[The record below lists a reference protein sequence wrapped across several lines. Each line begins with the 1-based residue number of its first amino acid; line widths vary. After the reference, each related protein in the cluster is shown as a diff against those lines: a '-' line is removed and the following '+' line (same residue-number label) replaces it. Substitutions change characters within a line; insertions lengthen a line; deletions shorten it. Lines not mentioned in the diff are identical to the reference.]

1 MKHTKKLLSLLLV
14 LCLILS
20 LSCTAFAADEAKPLT
35 GKTVIL
41 HSNDVHGAIDL
52 YAAMASLK
60 ADYEAQGAEVILADA
75 GDYSQGTVYVS
86 VHKGADAVTMMNATG
101 YDVATIGN
109 HEFDYGYAQL
119 AENMKAAKFK
129 VLCADVLGAD
139 GKTIFDANTIIEKGG
154 VKIGFFG
161 LETPEAQTKANPKL
175 IEGLKFLAGKDGK
188 ELYACADA
196 QVKALKEQGA
206 DLIVCLSHLG
216 IDGSSEPYT
225 SYDLAKNVKGIDF
238 IIDGHSHSVIT
249 AGPNGEAIQ
258 STGTAFANIGV
269 ITIDNATKKIVGNE
283 LKAIWHTEK
292 NADGKSVT
300 VVDYKT
306 RDEKVAAAAKAI
318 IDPIDK
324 AYGEK
329 FAVSEVAL
337 NGAKAPNG
345 NRDSE
350 TNLGDLITDAM
361 LWKVL
366 ADAEI
371 TVPEENVV
379 AITNGG
385 GIRASIGVGDVTKKD
400 INTVLPFG
408 NTLAVVYVKGSELL
422 EALEAST
429 YCTPESIG
437 GFPQVAGMQFTVA
450 TYETYDKND
459 ESYPNST
466 YYGPKTINRVTIGS
480 INGKDFDPEATYA
493 VITNNFVAGGGDT
506 YYAFAAATNQ
516 FDTGLPLDEVV
527 MEYITK
533 ELKGV
538 IGETYAEPAGR
549 IVVDQGVAPAIADVQ
564 SMVMGEA
571 SYTAESYKAYAAVEA
586 KLAAAKTEAERVA
599 LCAELR
605 AAVSG
610 LKIVENTFDD
620 ATSGWYKPAVDFAQA
635 SGLMSGMGDNKF
647 APDVTTTR
655 AMVAQVMYELAD
667 EPDVSD
673 LTCPLSDVD
682 STAWYAD
689 AVTWAYN
696 AGVVSGY
703 EDGTFRPGRAITRQ
717 EMAVMF
723 YGMLFGTDSILV
735 EDDIKI
741 ALGAFKD
748 GDTVASWAREAVA
761 VCYISGIMV
770 GDNGS
775 FKPTDL
781 LSRAQ
786 LAQVFRSFYETQLT
800 FALNELPAAPDQP
813 STPEQPSVP
822 EQPSMPT
829 AA

>member
-14 LCLILS
+14 LCLVLS
-20 LSCTAFAADEAKPLT
+20 LSCTAFAAGEAKPLD

-86 VHKGADAVTMMNATG
+86 VNKGADAVTMMNATG

-175 IEGLKFLAGKDGK
+175 IQGLKFLAGKDGK
-188 ELYACADA
+188 ELYACAA
-196 QVKALKEQGA
+196 EQVAALKKQGA
-206 DLIVCLSHLG
+206 DIIVCLAHLG
-216 IDGSSEPYT
+216 VDESSEPYT
-225 SYDLAKNVKGIDF
+225 SYDLSKNVKGIDF
-238 IIDGHSHSVIT
+238 IIDGHSHSVMT
-249 AGPNGEAIQ
+249 AGPNKEAIQ

-283 LKAIWHTEK
+283 LKAIWHTEE

-329 FAVSEVAL
+329 FAVSKVEL

-361 LWKVL
+361 LWKIRS
-366 ADAEI
+366 DATI
-371 TVPEENVV
+371 KVPAENVV

-385 GIRASIGVGDVTKKD
+385 GIRATVKAGDVTKKD

-408 NTLAVVYVKGSELL
+408 NTLAVVYVTGAELL

-429 YCTPESIG
+429 YCTPESLG
-437 GFPQVAGMQFTVA
+437 GFPQAAGVTFTVK
-450 TYETYDKND
+450 TYEKYDKNPD
-459 ESYPNST
+459 PYPKST
-466 YYGPKTINRVTIGS
+466 YYGPKSIQRVTIDNV
-480 INGKDFDPEATYA
+480 NGKKFDLTATYA
-493 VITNNFVAGGGDT
+493 VVTNNFVAGGGDT
-506 YYAFAAATNQ
+506 YYAFAAATDQ

-538 IGETYAEPAGR
+538 IGETYAKPAGR
-549 IVVDQGVAPAIADVQ
+549 ITVDQGIAPYYAALREVILDKSA
-564 SMVMGEA
+564 
-571 SYTAESYKAYAAVEA
+571 YTAETYAVYAAACA
-586 KLAAAKTEAERVA
+586 KMDAAATEAERVVAYPAVVKAAAA
-599 LCAELR
+599 LKL
-605 AAVSG
+605 VG
-610 LKIVENTFDD
+610 NTFTD
-620 ATSGWYKPAVDFAQA
+620 AQSGWYKPAVDFAQA
-635 SGLMSGMGDNKF
+635 SGLMAGVVGGKF
-647 APDVTTTR
+647 APGVTTTR
-655 AMVAQVMYELAD
+655 AMVAQVLYEA
-667 EPDVSD
+667 EGAPSVEGK
-673 LTCPLSDVD
+673 TCPLTDV
-682 STAWYAD
+682 APGQWYTN
-689 AVTWAYN
+689 AVIWAYN
-696 AGVVSGY
+696 AGVIAGRG
-703 EDGTFRPGRAITRQ
+703 DGTFCPDDTITRQ

-723 YGMLFGTDSILV
+723 YGWLSGGESLIDGEQIKTALADF
-735 EDDIKI
+735 DD
-741 ALGAFKD
+741 GAS
-748 GDTVASWAREAVA
+748 VASWAQEAVA
-761 VCYISGIMV
+761 YCYLANIMV
-770 GDNGS
+770 GNDGRFDPAGS
-775 FKPTDL
+775 LD
-781 LSRAQ
+781 RAQ
-786 LAQVFRSFYETQLT
+786 LAQVFCSFYEV
-800 FALNELPAAPDQP
+800 ALNLVLNATPDA
-813 STPEQPSVP
+813 P

-829 AA
+829 QIPTQDLKAA

>member
-14 LCLILS
+14 LCLVLS
-20 LSCTAFAADEAKPLT
+20 LSCTAFAAGEAKPLD

-86 VHKGADAVTMMNATG
+86 VNKGADAVTMMNATG

-188 ELYACADA
+188 ELYACAAA
-196 QVKALKEQGA
+196 QVAALKEQGA
-206 DLIVCLSHLG
+206 DIVVCLAHLG
-216 IDGSSEPYT
+216 VDESSEPYT

-238 IIDGHSHSVIT
+238 IIDGHSHTVMT
-249 AGPNGEAIQ
+249 AGPNKEAIQ

-329 FAVSEVAL
+329 FAVSKVEL

-361 LWKVL
+361 LWKIRTQ
-366 ADAEI
+366 ATI
-371 TVPEENVV
+371 SVPAENVV

-385 GIRASIGVGDVTKKD
+385 GIRATVKAGDVTKKD

-408 NTLAVVYVKGSELL
+408 NTLAVVYVTGAELL

-429 YCTPESIG
+429 YCTPESLG
-437 GFPQVAGMQFTVA
+437 GFPQVAGVTFTVK
-450 TYETYDKND
+450 TYEEYDANPD
-459 ESYPNST
+459 PYPKST
-466 YYGPKTINRVTIGS
+466 YYGPKSIQRVTIDNV
-480 INGKDFDPEATYA
+480 NGKTFDPTATYA
-493 VITNNFVAGGGDT
+493 VVTNNFVAGGGDT
-506 YYAFAAATNQ
+506 YYAFAAATDQ

-538 IGETYAEPAGR
+538 IGESYAEPAGR
-549 IVVDQGVAPAIADVQ
+549 ITVDQGIAPYYAALLEVILDESA
-564 SMVMGEA
+564 
-571 SYTAESYKAYAAVEA
+571 YTAETYAAYAVACV
-586 KLAAAKTEAERVA
+586 KMDAAATEAERVA
-599 LCAELR
+599 AYPAVVK
-605 AAVSG
+605 AAAA
-610 LKIVENTFDD
+610 LKLVDNTFAD
-620 ATSGWYKPAVDFAQA
+620 AQSGWYKPAVDFAQA
-635 SGLMSGMGDNKF
+635 SGLMAGVGGDKF
-647 APDVTTTR
+647 APTLTTTR
-655 AMVAQVMYELAD
+655 AMVAQVLYEA
-667 EPDVSD
+667 EGAPSVEGK
-673 LTCPLSDVD
+673 TCPLTDV
-682 STAWYAD
+682 APGEWYTD
-689 AVTWAYN
+689 AVVWAYN
-696 AGVVSGY
+696 AGVIAGRG
-703 EDGTFRPGRAITRQ
+703 DGTFCPDDTITRQ

-723 YGMLFGTDSILV
+723 YGWLSGGASLIDGEQIKTALAKF
-735 EDDIKI
+735 DD
-741 ALGAFKD
+741 GAD
-748 GDTVASWAREAVA
+748 VAAWAQEAVA
-761 VCYISGIMV
+761 YCYLANIMV
-770 GDNGS
+770 GNDGRFDPAGS
-775 FKPTDL
+775 LD
-781 LSRAQ
+781 RAQ
-786 LAQVFRSFYETQLT
+786 LAQVFCSFYEV
-800 FALNELPAAPDQP
+800 ALNLVLNAISD
-813 STPEQPSVP
+813 TP

-829 AA
+829 QIPTQDLKAA

>member
-14 LCLILS
+14 LCLVLS
-20 LSCTAFAADEAKPLT
+20 LSCTAFAVNEAKPLD

-60 ADYEAQGAEVILADA
+60 ADYAAQGAEVILADA

-86 VHKGADAVTMMNATG
+86 VNKGADAVTMMNATG

-175 IEGLKFLAGKDGK
+175 IEGLQFLAGKDGK
-188 ELYACADA
+188 ELYACAAA
-196 QVKALKEQGA
+196 QVADLKAKGA
-206 DLIVCLSHLG
+206 DLVVCLAHLG
-216 IDGSSEPYT
+216 VDESSEPYT
-225 SYDLAKNVKGIDF
+225 SYDLSKNVKGIDF
-238 IIDGHSHSVIT
+238 IIDGHSHTVMT

-283 LKAIWHTEK
+283 LKTIWHTEK

-300 VVDYKT
+300 VYDYEG
-306 RDEKVAAAAKAI
+306 RDAKVAEAAKAI

-329 FAVSEVAL
+329 FAESKVEL

-361 LWKVL
+361 LWKIRTQ
-366 ADAEI
+366 ATI
-371 TVPEENVV
+371 SVPAENVV

-385 GIRASIGVGDVTKKD
+385 GIRATVKAGDITKKD

-408 NTLAVVYVKGSELL
+408 NTLAVVYVTGAELL

-437 GFPQVAGMQFTVA
+437 GFPQAAGLTFTVK
-450 TYETYDKND
+450 TYEEYDANPD
-459 ESYPNST
+459 PYPKST
-466 YYGPKTINRVTIGS
+466 YYGPKSIQRVTIDNV
-480 INGKDFDPEATYA
+480 NGKTFDPTATYA
-493 VITNNFVAGGGDT
+493 VVTNNFVAGGGDT

-527 MEYITK
+527 MEYISQ

-549 IVVDQGVAPAIADVQ
+549 ITVDQGIAPYYAALLEVILDESA
-564 SMVMGEA
+564 
-571 SYTAESYKAYAAVEA
+571 YTAETYAAYAVACV
-586 KLAAAKTEAERVA
+586 KMDAAATEAERVA
-599 LCAELR
+599 AYPAVVK
-605 AAVSG
+605 AAAA
-610 LKIVENTFDD
+610 LKLVDNTFAD
-620 ATSGWYKPAVDFAQA
+620 AQSGWYKPAVDFAQA
-635 SGLMSGMGDNKF
+635 SGLMAGVGGDKF
-647 APDVTTTR
+647 APAVTTTR
-655 AMVAQVMYELAD
+655 AMVAEVLYEANGAPSV
-667 EPDVSD
+667 EG
-673 LTCPLSDVD
+673 LTCPLTDVK
-682 STAWYAD
+682 AGEWYTD
-689 AVTWAYN
+689 AVVWAYN
-696 AGVVSGY
+696 AGVIAGRG
-703 EDGTFRPGRAITRQ
+703 DGTFCPDDTITRQ

-723 YGMLFGTDSILV
+723 YGWLGGGESLIDGEQIKTALAEF
-735 EDDIKI
+735 DD
-741 ALGAFKD
+741 GAD
-748 GDTVASWAREAVA
+748 VAAWAQEAVA
-761 VCYISGIMV
+761 YCYLANIMV
-770 GDNGS
+770 GNDGRFDPDGS
-775 FKPTDL
+775 LD
-781 LSRAQ
+781 RAQ
-786 LAQVFRSFYETQLT
+786 LAQVFCSFYEV
-800 FALNELPAAPDQP
+800 ALNLVLNAISDA
-813 STPEQPSVP
+813 PEQPTAPTMPTMP
-822 EQPSMPT
+822 ELPT

>member
-1 MKHTKKLLSLLLV
+1 MKHMKKLLSLLLV
-14 LCLILS
+14 LCLVLS
-20 LSCTAFAADEAKPLT
+20 LSCTAFAAGAEKPLD

-52 YAAMASLK
+52 YAAMAALK

-86 VHKGADAVTMMNATG
+86 VNKGADAVTMMNATG
-101 YDVATIGN
+101 YDVVTLGN

-119 AENMKAAKFK
+119 VENMKAAKFQ

-175 IEGLKFLAGKDGK
+175 IQGLKFLAGADGK
-188 ELYACADA
+188 ELYNCAA
-196 QVKALKEQGA
+196 AQGA
-206 DLIVCLSHLG
+206 DLKAKGADLVVCLAHLG
-216 IDGSSEPYT
+216 VDESSEPYT
-225 SYDLAKNVKGIDF
+225 SYDLAKNVQGIDF
-238 IIDGHSHSVIT
+238 IIDGHSHTVMT

-586 KLAAAKTEAERVA
+586 KLAAAETEAERVA

-610 LKIVENTFDD
+610 LKVVENTFDD
-620 ATSGWYKPAVDFAQA
+620 AASGWYKPAVDFAQA

-667 EPDVSD
+667 EPDVSG

-689 AVTWAYN
+689 AVIWAYN

-735 EDDIKI
+735 EDDIKL

-800 FALNELPAAPDQP
+800 FALDELPAAPDQP
-813 STPEQPSVP
+813 SAP